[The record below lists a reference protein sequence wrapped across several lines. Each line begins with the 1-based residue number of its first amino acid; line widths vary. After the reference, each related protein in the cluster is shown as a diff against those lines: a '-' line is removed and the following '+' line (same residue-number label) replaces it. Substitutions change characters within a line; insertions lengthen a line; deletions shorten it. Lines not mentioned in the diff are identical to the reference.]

1 MLWAESMDGQHL
13 ARHCLALPL
22 LFLHLGTVFSLITML
37 SFHVGFYG
45 CHASRCEAIRMTG
58 QAHLIMFANMV
69 IEGLIVHRPKQAHRA
84 EVGIYPTAR
93 HLHLHPAQGIAGVE
107 IP

>member
-1 MLWAESMDGQHL
+1 MLWVESMDGQHL
-13 ARHCLALPL
+13 ARHCLTPPL
-22 LFLHLGTVFSLITML
+22 LFLRLGTVFSFITML
-37 SFHVGFYG
+37 GLHVGFHG
-45 CHASRCEAIRMTG
+45 GHASHREAVGMTG

-84 EVGIYPTAR
+84 EVSIYPTAR
-93 HLHLHPAQGIAGVE
+93 QLHLCPAQGVAGVE